1 MYPFRDFDCV
11 IRPSEINMLQGVF
24 ETELARTK
32 LRSDT
37 EEAEAL
43 ARRLVA
49 FYQEGVRDPCLLAE
63 RVRDR

>member
-11 IRPSEINMLQGVF
+11 IRPSEISMLQGVF
-24 ETELARTK
+24 ETELARTR

-37 EEAEAL
+37 EEAETL

-49 FYQEGVRDPCLLAE
+49 LYQEGVRDPNLLAE
-63 RVRDR
+63 RLRDR